1 MAADIDS
8 VNHVGLVV
16 ADLSAA
22 AARFEAMGFTLSEL
36 SMHKGA
42 TGPGRPAE
50 PFGSGN
56 RCAVF
61 PKNYLEIVAHVEKDK
76 RDVFVG
82 KYLSRFEGM
91 HIICFNS
98 PALAGADARLRA
110 AGIGTSGVIPLQ
122 RDVATAE
129 GTRTAKFDCV
139 HFAEAQ
145 SPEGLVQAAHHLTP
159 QYIHQARHV
168 AHANKCTALSNA
180 YVVADD
186 VAAVAARYAKYTG
199 RAPRKAG
206 AAMVFDF
213 PLVSRVTILPQS
225 ELDAELP
232 GAPRHRLPYMPG
244 FAFATADLG
253 AVTGH
258 LDRAR
263 IPYARARGRVVVP
276 ASACFGAAIAFE
288 AA

>member
-8 VNHVGLVV
+8 VNHAGLVV
-16 ADLSAA
+16 ADLHAA

-42 TGPGRPAE
+42 TEPRKPAE

-82 KYLSRFEGM
+82 KYLARFEGM

-98 PALAGADARLRA
+98 PAIAAADARIRA
-110 AGIGTSGVIPLQ
+110 ADLGTSGVIPLQ
-122 RDVATAE
+122 RDVSTAE
-129 GTRTAKFDCV
+129 GTRTAMFDCT

-145 SPEGLVQAAHHLTP
+145 TPEGLVQAAHHRTP
-159 QYIHQARHV
+159 QYIHQARHIK
-168 AHANKCTALSNA
+168 HANKCVALANA

-199 RAPRKAG
+199 AAPRKDG
-206 AAMVFDF
+206 AMVVFDL
-213 PLVSRVTILPQS
+213 PLVTRVTILPPS

-232 GAPRHRLPYMPG
+232 GAPRHKLPFMPG
-244 FAFATADLG
+244 FGFATADLA
-253 AVTGH
+253 AVTSH

-263 IPYARARGRVVVP
+263 IPYARARGRVVIP
-276 ASACFGAAIAFE
+276 ASAAFGAAIAFE